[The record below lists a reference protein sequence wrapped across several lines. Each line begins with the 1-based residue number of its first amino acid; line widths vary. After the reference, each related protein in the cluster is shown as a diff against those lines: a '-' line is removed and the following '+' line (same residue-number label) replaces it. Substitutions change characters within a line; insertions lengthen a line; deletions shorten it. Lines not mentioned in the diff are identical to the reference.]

1 MLRNNHSSRKRAA
14 SEEPDEYESEPEIS
28 ISSLDNATKNE
39 GMIGKRARI
48 DNEST
53 KTREDNSESFGKPF
67 RNPMMIGNR
76 NRNQTRQQNQALLI
90 KQLESQLVRLHD
102 GQRILSECMIEK
114 VEKATEKWVDAGRQ
128 VIGSTQV
135 IRFSFQLNHEIETDI
150 DFSCLLRKNQS
161 SEPSYNQFDSGT
173 SWGYDTEDNPKCGAT
188 GEDKGDGCLEDSTFG
203 PSEELP
209 TANEIIGE
217 SIATRR
223 YNADGL
229 TDPSTYPKPPTFKT
243 TEDLEIR
250 TSYKP
255 TKDVG
260 WMMGQ
265 MGLE

>member
-53 KTREDNSESFGKPF
+53 KTREDNSESFGKPE
-67 RNPMMIGNR
+67 
-76 NRNQTRQQNQALLI
+76 AAEYLWD
-90 KQLESQLVRLHD
+90 LV
-102 GQRILSECMIEK
+102 G
-114 VEKATEKWVDAGRQ
+114 
-128 VIGSTQV
+128 
-135 IRFSFQLNHEIETDI
+135 
-150 DFSCLLRKNQS
+150 KNQS

>member
-53 KTREDNSESFGKPF
+53 KTREDNSESFGKP
-67 RNPMMIGNR
+67 
-76 NRNQTRQQNQALLI
+76 
-90 KQLESQLVRLHD
+90 QLVRLHD